1 MDAYKDRRGDR
12 NILYNRNHG
21 SVAAQKSCQC
31 FFGIP
36 VRLPE
41 SVPECGFRLR
51 IPRLRQ
57 SSARSLQV
65 LKYARSKI
73 VDYLDDLIGQN
84 EKVPSVIQSGNEM
97 LDIILN
103 SKLSAAADAGVEVR
117 LTRTHAPRQL
127 PLTDTELCSLIMNI
141 MNIMDNAME
150 AALAPGI
157 RH

>member
-1 MDAYKDRRGDR
+1 M
-12 NILYNRNHG
+12 
-21 SVAAQKSCQC
+21 
-31 FFGIP
+31 
-36 VRLPE
+36 
-41 SVPECGFRLR
+41 
-51 IPRLRQ
+51 
-57 SSARSLQV
+57 
-65 LKYARSKI
+65 
-73 VDYLDDLIGQN
+73 DYLDDLIGQN
-84 EKVPSVIQSGNEM
+84 EKVPSVVQSGNEM